1 LVGRHRAGVVPGY
14 GCLGLGE
21 AEGQGLTLILFPF
34 GGSRSRVGPAAAFV
48 RLAFASRTT
57 TDYAQFLT
65 TCVRGLESRRGL
77 GRRRAVRGVYQ
88 LVPSPTRAARTVQG
102 ILDGHAGSRYS
113 RSSVCVTRL
122 YPSRAAHD
130 RTCGCGLHPG
140 AAPGSRL
147 SQACVF
153 LSLPAGPHAPV

>member
-102 ILDGHAGSRYS
+102 ILDGHADLGIRDHRCASHGFIRPGL
-113 RSSVCVTRL
+113 RMTG
-122 YPSRAAHD
+122 PAAVD
-130 RTCGCGLHPG
+130 YILAR
-140 AAPGSRL
+140 R
-147 SQACVF
+147 
-153 LSLPAGPHAPV
+153 PVLV